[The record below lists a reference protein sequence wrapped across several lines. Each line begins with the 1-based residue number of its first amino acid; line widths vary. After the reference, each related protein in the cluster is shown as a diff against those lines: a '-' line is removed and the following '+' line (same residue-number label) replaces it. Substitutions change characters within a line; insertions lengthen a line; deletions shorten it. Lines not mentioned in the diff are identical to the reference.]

1 MHLLCF
7 WSSIQALVSMAL
19 FSAPVY
25 SCVNST
31 WPMTS
36 WIVDVCMSF
45 REQEFR
51 TRPRIWEWGI
61 ARRHQSQGK
70 TVATICSCE
79 ATSATPAPHLFPLI
93 SLGHQK
99 NSDQLKGRKDRKIC
113 NSSTT
118 IVTFTVRLNLCHH
131 IVVGSSYCSGL
142 SSLLVLLRTFK
153 DWKI

>member
-99 NSDQLKGRKDRKIC
+99 NSDQLKGRKDRKMC
-113 NSSTT
+113 NSSTS
-118 IVTFTVRLNLCHH
+118 NCHIYCSLKLMSSH
-131 IVVGSSYCSGL
+131 RSWKQLLFGIVVFVGA
-142 SSLLVLLRTFK
+142 FK
-153 DWKI
+153 DF